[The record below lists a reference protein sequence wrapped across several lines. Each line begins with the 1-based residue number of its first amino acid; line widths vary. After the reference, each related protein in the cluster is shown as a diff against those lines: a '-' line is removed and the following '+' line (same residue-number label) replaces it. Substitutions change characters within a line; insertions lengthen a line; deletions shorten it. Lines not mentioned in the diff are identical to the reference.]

1 MTTEGIRLEK
11 RGHIAL
17 VLLDRPSRLN
27 AFNSMMFDELR
38 RVTGELDQALPRAVI
53 VTGTGEKAF
62 CAGFDV
68 NPDNPLVVHL
78 YEAMGKQDRQGIV
91 AGMKVVRDA
100 VDAFVSLPVPIIAAV
115 NGLAYGGG
123 AELASRCDMRVMD
136 PNAVI
141 CLSEVRL
148 GLMPDWGGGAALA
161 HLLGPARAADLILSA
176 RKVGADEA
184 LQMGLANRV
193 SAPGRCLDEAIAL
206 AEAICENG
214 PRAVRHALAVIRQS
228 RNMTLDQSLDMEMEQ
243 AVTLV
248 ESGECVHGITA
259 FLEKRK
265 AEFPDV

>member
-11 RGHIAL
+11 RGSIAL
-17 VLLDRPSRLN
+17 VLLDRPSRRN
-27 AFNSMMFDELR
+27 AFNTMMFDALK
-38 RVTGELDQALPRAVI
+38 RVTAELEQALPRAVI

-68 NPDNPLVVHL
+68 NPDNPLVVEL
-78 YEAMGKQDRQGIV
+78 YEAMEKQDRQGMMD
-91 AGMKVVRDA
+91 GMKVVREA
-100 VDAFVSLPVPIIAAV
+100 VDAFVSLPVPIIAAI

-136 PNAVI
+136 KNAVI

-161 HLLGPARAADLILSA
+161 HLLGPAKAADLILSA

-184 LQMGLANRV
+184 LQLGLANRV
-193 SAPGRCLDEAIAL
+193 SAPGRCLDEALVL
-206 AEAICENG
+206 AGAICENG
-214 PRAVRHALAVIRQS
+214 PQAVRHALAVIRGS
-228 RNMTLDQSLDMEMEQ
+228 RNMTLDQSLDMEMEK
-243 AVTLV
+243 AVDLV
-248 ESGECVHGITA
+248 ASGECVHGITA

-265 AEFPDV
+265 AEFPDI